1 MRGFNMDMKV
11 AKTDNTNFTHLIK
24 TEELIKT
31 MTGESRLG
39 VNYESYK
46 NNPNGSVS
54 NIVEYYTYEQP
65 VKISSKD
72 VEKIKDLSTSYQEL
86 TEKGVNISSYEEPQY
101 HYSKLA
107 DLKVKLLQSATDDAK
122 ALFDVNFF
130 GALNIVKA
138 VLPYMR
144 EAQHGRILFTSSVA
158 APLSVPYQSFYS
170 ASKAAL
176 NALALA
182 LQNEIRPYGIR
193 VGVLMPGDVR
203 TGFTD
208 ARQKNV
214 SELEKQVY
222 PRTEKAVAA
231 MEKDE
236 RNGMQP
242 EQMARLFYRMA
253 TRRFLPVYTIGGG
266 LYQLFCLLDRLLPKT
281 LVNKIEGA
289 MY

>member
-1 MRGFNMDMKV
+1 MRVAVVTGGSSGIGRATATLFAEKGWRVYELSRHQRTPLTNVTHIDCDVTDEEQCREAVAHVIQHEQHIDVLVSNAGFG
-11 AKTDNTNFTHLIK
+11 I
-24 TEELIKT
+24 
-31 MTGESRLG
+31 S
-39 VNYESYK
+39 
-46 NNPNGSVS
+46 GSV
-54 NIVEYYTYEQP
+54 EFT
-65 VKISSKD
+65 
-72 VEKIKDLSTSYQEL
+72 
-86 TEKGVNISSYEEPQY
+86 
-101 HYSKLA
+101 
-107 DLKVKLLQSATDDAK
+107 ATDDAK

-144 EAQHGRILFTSSVA
+144 EAQRGRILFTSSVA

-266 LYQLFCLLDRLLPKT
+266 MYKLFCLLDRLLPKT